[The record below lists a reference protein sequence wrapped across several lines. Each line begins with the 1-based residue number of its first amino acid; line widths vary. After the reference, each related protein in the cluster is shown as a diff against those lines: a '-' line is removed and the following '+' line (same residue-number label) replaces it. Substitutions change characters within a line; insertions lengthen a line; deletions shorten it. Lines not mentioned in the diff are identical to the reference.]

1 MVENSL
7 DRHPFAKYVK
17 FYGKLLTFYG
27 KSGLKPRVGKIKV
40 QTILSLAWKTMTLP
54 EQKRS
59 IGVFANRFDA
69 QKAINE
75 LKATGFPMDKLSV
88 IGPDTNPEEVE
99 AAANNLGDT
108 ENQGDQAA
116 RAGTISGGA
125 LGGLAGVLTGIAIL
139 TIPGLGPVVA
149 GGAAANALATT
160 LAGTAV
166 GATAGG
172 LVGGMSSLAI
182 PELKAQAYKDWL
194 SRGAYLV
201 MVEGSEDDIGGAE
214 TILSRGGIQD
224 WFVYK

>member
-1 MVENSL
+1 M
-7 DRHPFAKYVK
+7 A
-17 FYGKLLTFYG
+17 
-27 KSGLKPRVGKIKV
+27 
-40 QTILSLAWKTMTLP
+40 LP

-59 IGVFANRFDA
+59 IGVFSNHLDA
-69 QKAINE
+69 EKAINE
-75 LKATGFPMDKLSV
+75 LKAAGFPMDKVSV

-99 AAANNLGDT
+99 AAGNNLGNV
-108 ENQGDQAA
+108 ENEGDQAA

-125 LGGLAGVLTGIAIL
+125 LGGLAGVLTGIATL

-149 GGAAANALATT
+149 GGAVANALVTT
-160 LAGTAV
+160 IAGTAV

-172 LVGGMSSLAI
+172 LAGGMSSVAI

-201 MVEGSEDDIGGAE
+201 MVEGNEDDIGRAE

-224 WFVYK
+224 WFVYQ

>member
-1 MVENSL
+1 
-7 DRHPFAKYVK
+7 
-17 FYGKLLTFYG
+17 
-27 KSGLKPRVGKIKV
+27 
-40 QTILSLAWKTMTLP
+40 MTVPEQKRSTVP

-59 IGVFANRFDA
+59 IGVFPNRFEA
-69 QKAINE
+69 EKAIDE
-75 LKATGFPMDKLSV
+75 LKVAGFPMDKVSAL
-88 IGPDTNPEEVE
+88 GPDTNPEEVE
-99 AAANNLGDT
+99 TAANNLGDV

-125 LGGLAGVLTGIAIL
+125 LGGLAGVLAGIATL

-149 GGAAANALATT
+149 GGVAANALATT

-182 PELKAQAYKDWL
+182 PELKAEAYKDWL